1 MRILHLVDH
10 LLDFL
15 LGEPVEQL
23 FRIGEPCVPGLLI
36 SNGLNVKYGYIVII
50 DVFPGFVGRGHD
62 VQFGVVEGSPLVE
75 LDHVVFGRVA

>member
-10 LLDFL
+10 LLDLL

-23 FRIGEPCVPGLLI
+23 LRIGEPCVPGLLI
-36 SNGLNVKYGYIVII
+36 SNGLNVKDGYIVII
-50 DVFPGFVGRGHD
+50 DVFPGFVGRSHD

-75 LDHVVFGRVA
+75 LEHVVFGRVA

>member
-23 FRIGEPCVPGLLI
+23 LRIGEPCVPGLLI
-36 SNGLNVKYGYIVII
+36 SNGLNVKYRHIVLIN
-50 DVFPGFVGRGHD
+50 VFPGFVGRGHD

>member
-1 MRILHLVDH
+1 MRILHLIDH
-10 LLDFL
+10 LLNFL

-23 FRIGEPCVPGLLI
+23 FRIGEPFVSGLLI
-36 SNGLNVKYGYIVII
+36 SNGLNVKYGHIVII
-50 DVFPGFVGRGHD
+50 DVFPGFVCRGHD